1 MRNPQILCLNAYR
14 TSPITEITMP
24 NPGSAAPALSLAA
37 LGETVD
43 LLGVV
48 VAKMS
53 EKLDQHGKTLAGIQM
68 IAMESREAAQAA
80 KAFSDPKRYANYIG
94 QEVYEAL
101 GQSFDRLEALHSG
114 LKADRQDNR
123 RTLDELARQE
133 EAVLQRLRDEQARAE
148 RWKKRIPFIALFGL
162 VLALGLTIALPRFM
176 AVNGTA
182 CAVLGGQWLKETATG
197 RFACV
202 FYGG

>member
-1 MRNPQILCLNAYR
+1 
-14 TSPITEITMP
+14 MP
-24 NPGSAAPALSLAA
+24 NPGSAAPPPSLTA

-48 VAKMS
+48 VVQMAD
-53 EKLDQHGKTLAGIQM
+53 KLDQQGKTLSGIQM
-68 IAMESREAAQAA
+68 VVMESREAAQAA

-114 LKADRQDNR
+114 FDADRQDAS
-123 RTLDELARQE
+123 RTLGDLVQQE
-133 EAVLQRLRDEQARAE
+133 EQTLQRMRDDQARAG

-162 VLALGLTIALPRFM
+162 VLALGLAIALPRFL
-176 AVNGTA
+176 AGNGTA
-182 CAVLGGQWLKETATG
+182 CAVLGGQWLKENASG
-197 RFACV
+197 RLACV
-202 FYGG
+202 FYEK

>member
-1 MRNPQILCLNAYR
+1 MLK
-14 TSPITEITMP
+14 S
-24 NPGSAAPALSLAA
+24 GSAAPAPSLAA

-53 EKLDQHGKTLAGIQM
+53 EKLDQHGETLAGIQK
-68 IAMESREAAQAA
+68 IALESRDAAQAA
-80 KAFSDPKRYANYIG
+80 KSHTDPQRYGRHIG
-94 QEVYEAL
+94 NEIDKAL
-101 GQSFDRLEALHSG
+101 LSPLNRLEALHSG
-114 LKADRQDNR
+114 FAADRQDTR
-123 RTLDELARQE
+123 RTLHDLAQQE
-133 EAVLQRLRDEQARAE
+133 EAVLQRLRDDQASAR

-176 AVNGTA
+176 AGNGAA
-182 CAVLGGQWLKETATG
+182 CAVLGGAWLKENVSG
-197 RFACV
+197 RLACV